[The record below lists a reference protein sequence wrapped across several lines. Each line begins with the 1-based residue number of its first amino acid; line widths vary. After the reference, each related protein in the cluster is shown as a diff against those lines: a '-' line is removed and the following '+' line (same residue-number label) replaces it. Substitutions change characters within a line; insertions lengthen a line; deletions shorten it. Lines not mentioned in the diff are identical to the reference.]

1 MKESWQVKLKR
12 ELLEAKQ
19 QLFEVCN
26 NPDSFK
32 SKSIISEQKFL
43 KQQGDMFMNG
53 HSYYEKLKELGFGLQ
68 PKVFIHYEKE
78 I

>member
-1 MKESWQVKLKR
+1 MKEHYATKLKR
-12 ELLEAKQ
+12 ELLESKQ

-26 NPDSFK
+26 NPESLK
-32 SKSIISEQKFL
+32 SISIISEQKFL

-53 HSYYEKLKELGFGLQ
+53 HSYYNKLKELGFGLQ
-68 PKVFIHYEKE
+68 PQVFMHYESK